1 MARRRVGMLV
11 AMMVTTAYLAPAVA
25 AHGAVAAKT
34 SPDPC
39 ALITSAATNTLANP
53 RTVSEMHPNKLLKGN
68 CNYSLQGTGPND
80 GSTQALQLFVESLAA
95 YKLNQSLIH
104 KTKPTK
110 GVGVAGYTGVDG
122 GGNPVL
128 GFKTK
133 NLAIRIT
140 GDFDAATLL
149 ALAKGINTK
158 LK

>member
-1 MARRRVGMLV
+1 MARRRVGMMV
-11 AMMVTTAYLAPAVA
+11 AMMVTTPCLAPVAA

-39 ALITSAATNTLANP
+39 ALITSAVTGALAKP
-53 RTVSEMHPNKLLKGN
+53 YEISVTAQNKLAKGER
-68 CNYSLQGTGPND
+68 NYSLQGTGTNY
-80 GSTQALQLFVESLAA
+80 GSSEPVNLVVESLAD
-95 YKLNQSLIH
+95 YKLNQSLMH
-104 KTKPTK
+104 KSKPTK

-122 GGNPVL
+122 GGNVVL

-140 GDFDAATLL
+140 GDFDTAALL
-149 ALAKGINTK
+149 ALAKGVNAK